1 MDSSWIPPTLVY
13 MQQQLIRYVCSAC
26 LIFGIPGCL
35 LNVILLSQRQVRVT
49 SCCNLMR
56 EFERIKRIIDLAAQ
70 LWTYDH
76 TLTLGALL
84 QKWIW
89 TDWIESRGD
98 IFHPEDTQTEQRFNE
113 AINKAQL
120 LSTSPSELTELQQDI
135 IQKIE
140 ELWHLVPDQRFGQ
153 FLSNYAFGHF
163 MSHPPKMMLQQNGQ
177 TILEAMQE
185 CHKA

>member
-1 MDSSWIPPTLVY
+1 MSPRFSSLRKKIV
-13 MQQQLIRYVCSAC
+13 
-26 LIFGIPGCL
+26 
-35 LNVILLSQRQVRVT
+35 
-49 SCCNLMR
+49 MR
-56 EFERIKRIIDLAAQ
+56 EFERIKRIVDLAAQ

-89 TDWIESRGD
+89 ADWIESRGD

-113 AINKAQL
+113 AIRKAQ
-120 LSTSPSELTELQQDI
+120 SSSASPSELTELQKNI

-163 MSHPPKMMLQQNGQ
+163 MSHPPKMMLQQNDQ
-177 TILEAMQE
+177 TILEAMQK